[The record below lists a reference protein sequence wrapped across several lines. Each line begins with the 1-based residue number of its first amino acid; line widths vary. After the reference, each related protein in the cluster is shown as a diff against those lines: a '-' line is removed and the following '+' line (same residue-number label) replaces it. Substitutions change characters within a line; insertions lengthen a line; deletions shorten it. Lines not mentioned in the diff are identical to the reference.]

1 MNNIEEL
8 SNKFLAK
15 QALEQ
20 LKLDGKVAKWAVKWN
35 SEELKRI
42 VILTIYDEIQRT
54 RTNSELK
61 ELSNKEVSSQ
71 LVEMADTIHQL
82 EKDIYVIN
90 RSILSLNTEDMVNN
104 AMDAYFGN
112 IPEEKIKLLED
123 IETIVNELE
132 VVK

>member
-20 LKLDGKVAKWAVKWN
+20 L
-35 SEELKRI
+35 
-42 VILTIYDEIQRT
+42 IL
-54 RTNSELK
+54 
-61 ELSNKEVSSQ
+61 
-71 LVEMADTIHQL
+71 
-82 EKDIYVIN
+82 
-90 RSILSLNTEDMVNN
+90 EDMVNN
-104 AMDAYFGN
+104 GKHSMGAYFGN
-112 IPEEKIKLLED
+112 VPEEKIKLLDD